1 MPETAQNRL
10 VAIFHETGPAHHRAF
25 IGTDGADPEW
35 PLWYAEHV
43 QEQVNGLLKANLTR
57 SKIVQMLVTA
67 SEEQAVHAPETDWAE
82 FYADYFLKHA
92 LKDAAGLPR

>member
-1 MPETAQNRL
+1 MATVVR
-10 VAIFHETGPAHHRAF
+10 RARP
-25 IGTDGADPEW
+25 GAGD
-35 PLWYAEHV
+35 
-43 QEQVNGLLKANLTR
+43 GLLKANLTR